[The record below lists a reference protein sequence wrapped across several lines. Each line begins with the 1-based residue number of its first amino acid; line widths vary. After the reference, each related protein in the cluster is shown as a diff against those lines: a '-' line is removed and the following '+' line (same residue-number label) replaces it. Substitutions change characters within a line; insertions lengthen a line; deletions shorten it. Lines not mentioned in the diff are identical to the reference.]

1 MTAEKLYMWYCVAF
15 LNSFKGVMET
25 SQQEEL
31 DRSHTE
37 PHKVFLLLDQP
48 AIHMNANNQQAGNQ
62 VQNNNRKKL
71 SQIQDIYLL

>member
-1 MTAEKLYMWYCVAF
+1 
-15 LNSFKGVMET
+15 MET